1 MYIYMFIIVIYLN
14 IDKSLALKRT
24 LGFDV
29 DKNQEYDSYSF
40 KSLSKKINKKYEKD
54 KSDDYEL

>member
-1 MYIYMFIIVIYLN
+1 MTLYVYIHVYY
-14 IDKSLALKRT
+14 
-24 LGFDV
+24 GFDV

-54 KSDDYEL
+54 KSDNYEL

>member
-1 MYIYMFIIVIYLN
+1 MYIKI
-14 IDKSLALKRT
+14 
-24 LGFDV
+24 
-29 DKNQEYDSYSF
+29 KNMIHIHL